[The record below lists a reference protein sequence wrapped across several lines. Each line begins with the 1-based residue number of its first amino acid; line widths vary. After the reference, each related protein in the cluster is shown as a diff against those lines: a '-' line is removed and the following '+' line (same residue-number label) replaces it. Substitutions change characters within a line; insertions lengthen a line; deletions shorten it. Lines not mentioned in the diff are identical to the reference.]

1 MSEGKTSMGTDAPH
15 QYVVEL
21 RQIPHLHHKYRNRHL
36 LGQPLLKILL
46 LIWFAKF
53 HKVPESVVNGVGGRI
68 AEALRTCTTLLE
80 QAV

>member
-1 MSEGKTSMGTDAPH
+1 MQTDAPH

-21 RQIPHLHHKYRNRHL
+21 HQIPHLHHKYQNRHL
-36 LGQPLLKILL
+36 LEQPFARNSLAN
-46 LIWFAKF
+46 LIC
-53 HKVPESVVNGVGGRI
+53 KVPESVVNGVGGRI